1 MGYEYL
7 YYAGLFGAAT
17 QNLVKSVS
25 YEFPNEQLNYTLN
38 FSYSFRN
45 DGNLDLCSYYSSNG
59 QPASV
64 NYDY

>member
-1 MGYEYL
+1 M
-7 YYAGLFGAAT
+7 
-17 QNLVKSVS
+17 KSVS

-45 DGNLDLCSYYSSNG
+45 DGNLDLCSYYSQNG